1 MLLGAG
7 TNVKKYISQI
17 EDYIYKKKPVVV
29 SLNINK
35 FLDPKFID
43 YYIACDQTRILLES
57 YDYSNFDNFLIVP
70 LSRVESDIKK
80 QFNKKKICDFGLKI
94 GNNNFQTINKNGCVL
109 KKPLAIAYALSFAN
123 ASKARKILL
132 AGMDG
137 YSKKDIN
144 NIIMQELFY
153 DYKSKNLCKM
163 YAVTPTS
170 YNINK
175 NYII

>member
-7 TNVKKYISQI
+7 NNVKKYISQI

-80 QFNKKKICDFGLKI
+80 QFNEKKF
-94 GNNNFQTINKNGCVL
+94 V
-109 KKPLAIAYALSFAN
+109 
-123 ASKARKILL
+123 IL
-132 AGMDG
+132 D
-137 YSKKDIN
+137 
-144 NIIMQELFY
+144 
-153 DYKSKNLCKM
+153 
-163 YAVTPTS
+163 
-170 YNINK
+170 
-175 NYII
+175 